1 MRYHNHLY
9 AIYNFKKKNLLFN
22 VRYHSLFCLCP
33 IHIEILK
40 ANFRGEVESIK
51 ILKRSNVSSV
61 GWLKISKDLSYILW
75 LIGLRDRICR
85 KNGLTLIG
93 RRFQILCSVINS
105 FDK

>member
-61 GWLKISKDLSYILW
+61 GWLKISNIM
-75 LIGLRDRICR
+75 
-85 KNGLTLIG
+85 
-93 RRFQILCSVINS
+93 
-105 FDK
+105 